1 MSATYHQLD
10 ADEIVHASAAGRLAT
25 QFGSA
30 AGVAACAL
38 LVAVTDGIHPV
49 TFAALTAVTALMT
62 VTAVRLPDG
71 EVVRN

>member
-10 ADEIVHASAAGRLAT
+10 ADEIVHASTAGRLAT

-49 TFAALTAVTALMT
+49 TFAALTAG
-62 VTAVRLPDG
+62 R
-71 EVVRN
+71 